1 MFVRWENF
9 LNTACSI
16 TPEDRILLT
25 VSGGVD
31 SMLMLELFARQY
43 GDRGPAALGIA
54 HCNFRLRGADADA
67 DEQLVKEK
75 AEKENIPFYCIRF
88 DTAAYAREKGLSIE
102 MAARELRYAWFEEL
116 AATHGYTRIATAHH
130 RDDAE
135 ETFFLNLMRGCG
147 IRGLHGILPL
157 SGKLIRPMLCFS
169 RKEIEVLA
177 GTLGIVFRTDATN
190 REDIYQ
196 RNCIRHRILPE
207 LRKLHPSFDRNMEKS
222 MCILHAQEKIYF
234 HHIRETSHKLL
245 HEDGEGFRLLRDE
258 ITALPYTQTYLFE
271 ILHPFGFNEEQTKAM
286 LRTTAKGK
294 RFTSPTHCLWI
305 HGEEWLLR
313 PLQAQPPAG
322 YTIDCR
328 DGSWQTDCPFL
339 QLQLIQGKT
348 EIPKDPACA
357 SFDFDKLEFPLHVR
371 CWRHGD
377 RFMPLGMK
385 GMKKLSD
392 FFIDR
397 KIPKERKDRIP
408 LLCNGNGD
416 ILWIAGLRSDD
427 RYKVTP
433 DTEKTLTITYH
444 NP

>member
-1 MFVRWENF
+1 MFVHWENF
-9 LNTACSI
+9 LKTACKI
-16 TPEDRILLT
+16 TPDDRILLT

-31 SMLMLELFARQY
+31 SMLMLELFARSY
-43 GDRGPAALGIA
+43 GNRAADALGIA
-54 HCNFRLRGADADA
+54 HCNFQLRGEDADA
-67 DEQLVKEK
+67 DEKLVRETAIAKH
-75 AEKENIPFYCIRF
+75 IPFYSISF
-88 DTAAYAREKGLSIE
+88 DTAAYAERKGISIE
-102 MAARELRYAWFEEL
+102 MAARELRYTWFEKL

-169 RKEIEVLA
+169 RKEIENLA
-177 GTLGIVFRTDATN
+177 ETLDVAFRTDATN

-222 MCILHAQEKIYF
+222 MHILHAQEEIYF
-234 HHIRETSHKLL
+234 HHIRETARKLL
-245 HEDGEGFRLLRDE
+245 HEDGEGFHLLRDE
-258 ITALPYTQTYLFE
+258 ITALPYAQTYLFE
-271 ILHPFGFNEEQTKAM
+271 ILHPFGFNEEQTGAM
-286 LRTTAKGK
+286 LRTTVKGK

-305 HGEEWLLR
+305 HGKEWLLR
-313 PLQAQPPAG
+313 PLQTWTPTD
-322 YTIDCR
+322 YIIDCR
-328 DGSWQTDCPFL
+328 NGNWQTDCPFL
-339 QLQLIQGKT
+339 QLQLVQGQT
-348 EIPKDPACA
+348 EIPRDSACA

-377 RFMPLGMK
+377 RFVPFGMK
-385 GMKKLSD
+385 GTKKLSD

-416 ILWIAGLRSDD
+416 ILWIVGLRCDD

-433 DTEKTLTITYH
+433 DTRKTLTITFH